1 MSQGEY
7 LVLIIGMGLVTYLP
21 RWLPLFILSGRNLPE
36 VFLFWLDLI
45 PVSLLSALLLPVLLT
60 SGDPRR
66 FTPLQ
71 IEFLV
76 AIPTFIFA
84 LRRKSLAGTILLGMF
99 LFWLGGKLT
108 G

>member
-1 MSQGEY
+1 MSQSEY
-7 LVLIIGMGLVTYLP
+7 IVLIIGMGLATYLP
-21 RWLPLFILSGRNLPE
+21 RWLPLFVLAGRRLPE
-36 VFLFWLDLI
+36 LFVLWLDLI
-45 PVSLLSALLLPVLLT
+45 PVSLLSALLLPELLT
-60 SGDPRR
+60 DGVPRR

-84 LRRKSLAGTILLGMF
+84 LKKKNLAGTVLLGMF
-99 LFWLGGKLT
+99 LFWLGGKLM